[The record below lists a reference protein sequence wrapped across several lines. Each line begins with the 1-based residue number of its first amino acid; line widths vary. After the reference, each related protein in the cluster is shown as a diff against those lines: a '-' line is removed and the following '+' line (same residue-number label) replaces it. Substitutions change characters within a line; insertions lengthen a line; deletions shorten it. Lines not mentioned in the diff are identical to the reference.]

1 MFSVLFEASVYLLVN
16 HIISS
21 NRHQTEIS
29 CLEDFIEQDNPVRF
43 IDAFVDKLDLHELG
57 FIIYTILGI
66 KDFIEKIKNWTP
78 NYKGISIVHQL
89 VNYFKRMTSM
99 IIFENI
105 FPSQKM
111 PSCNEPFLIFTFK

>member
-1 MFSVLFEASVYLLVN
+1 MN
-16 HIISS
+16 HIISYK
-21 NRHQTEIS
+21 RHQTAIS
-29 CLEDFIEQDNPVRF
+29 CLEDFFEKDNPVRF
-43 IDAFVDKLDLHELG
+43 VDAFVDKLDLHELG

-78 NYKGISIVHQL
+78 NYKGISLVHQL

-111 PSCNEPFLIFTFK
+111 PSCNESFLIFTFK